1 MAGAAVTRIVV
12 WLAGHPMSAVFLA
25 LALLGSTSWGVA
37 YAFGQR
43 EPRSE
48 RPVMAES
55 GVAPSVLPTPT
66 QFPPLARV
74 DQAHR
79 ALHAMG
85 RACKQPAAAREPDA
99 VRRPVATMEQFAQ
112 DFPRGG
118 FTIDDEPGS
127 TLALLIVLRSE
138 LQECEPSILPSVE
151 ALIPEEY
158 RDPSTP

>member
-1 MAGAAVTRIVV
+1 MTRILV
-12 WLAGHPMSAVFLA
+12 WLTGHPMSAVFLA
-25 LALLGSTSWGVA
+25 LALLGGTAWGIA
-37 YAFGQR
+37 YAFSER

-55 GVAPSVLPTPT
+55 GVAPSLLPKPT
-66 QFPPLARV
+66 QFPPRSRV
-74 DQAHR
+74 DQTHR

-85 RACKQPAAAREPDA
+85 RACKQPVTTREPDA
-99 VRRPVATMEQFAQ
+99 VRRPVGVMEEFAR
-112 DFPRGG
+112 DYPNGG
-118 FTIDDEPGS
+118 FRIDDEPGS

-138 LQECEPSILPSVE
+138 LQDCEPSLLPSVE

>member
-1 MAGAAVTRIVV
+1 MRRIVV

-25 LALLGSTSWGVA
+25 LALFGGTAWGIA
-37 YAFGQR
+37 YAFSER
-43 EPRSE
+43 EQRSE

-55 GVAPSVLPTPT
+55 GVAPSVLPKPT
-66 QFPPLARV
+66 QFPPQERV

-85 RACKQPAAAREPDA
+85 RACKQSAAARDPDA
-99 VRRPVATMEQFAQ
+99 VRRPVATMEEFAR

-118 FTIDDEPGS
+118 FTIDDESGS

-138 LQECEPSILPSVE
+138 LQDCEPPLVPSVE
-151 ALIPEEY
+151 GLIPEEY
-158 RDPSTP
+158 RDPSRP

>member
-1 MAGAAVTRIVV
+1 MTRVFL
-12 WLAGHPMSAVFLA
+12 WLTRHPMSAVLLA
-25 LALLGSTSWGVA
+25 LALLGGSAWGIA
-37 YAFGQR
+37 DAFSAR
-43 EPRSE
+43 EPRPE
-48 RPVMAES
+48 QPVIAES
-55 GVAPSVLPTPT
+55 GVAPSVLPKPT
-66 QFPPLARV
+66 QVPPRARV

-85 RACKQPAAAREPDA
+85 RACKQPMAAREPDA
-99 VRRPVATMEQFAQ
+99 VRRPVARMMQFAR

-138 LQECEPSILPSVE
+138 LQGCEPSLLPSVE